1 MKRQAVLLTVIASL
15 FAVLL
20 TVYFVLIRPMDTGT
34 KESETTKAPETEN
47 GEALG
52 ISNRYFLFTSLQR
65 EDIASI
71 EVDNEFGG
79 FTLSSDS
86 DGNFHIQGFESLN
99 VDSEK
104 LASLISVSTYTL
116 AKVKVGSSLSD
127 EKLAEYGLD
136 SPQASW
142 IVTDRSGNRF
152 RVFVGDRLLTGGGY
166 YCMFDGRRSVYVL
179 GNEVADTVLVPTEQY
194 VNPVICAG
202 ISQDD
207 YYTVDNFMIYKDGE
221 IMARIRLV
229 PKEEQQNPDALSEC
243 IMDYPTAY
251 YPNTSIYYELIYKFM
266 SFSADECVKIGATDS
281 DFEKYGLADP
291 AHAFIF
297 DYKGNNYRIFL
308 SSLTDDGKYYV
319 YSNLFPDVIGSL
331 YADSFKYPE
340 YDLIKWIDPYVFQQ
354 YINDIDEISVES
366 GDVSAVFR
374 LTHIPAEAS
383 SDKKNEK
390 ISVNA
395 NGIQLSDAA
404 SENFRQ
410 FYKNLLAISVN
421 DYCTADEYCPLS
433 ADELAALAANKDA
446 AYLTFSYK
454 KLSGESQTLR
464 FYRYSTRHS
473 LVTVDGVGEF
483 YVLTDLV
490 DKIRNDTSRILS
502 GEEVVAYSKN

>member
-1 MKRQAVLLTVIASL
+1 MKRQVILLTALAAL

-20 TVYFVLIRPMDTGT
+20 TVYLAVIRPIEKDSK
-34 KESETTKAPETEN
+34 KEEVTDAPETES

-65 EDIASI
+65 ADIASI
-71 EVDNEFGG
+71 EVDNEYGG
-79 FTLSSDS
+79 FTLVADK
-86 DGNFHIQGFESLN
+86 DGNFRIKGFESLN

-116 AKVKVGSSLSD
+116 SKVKVGSSLSD
-127 EKLAEYGLD
+127 EKLEEYGLTN
-136 SPQASW
+136 PRASW

-179 GNEVADTVLVPTEQY
+179 GNEVADTVLVPTEKY

-207 YYTVDNFMIYKDGE
+207 YYTVDNFLIYRDGE
-221 IMARIRLV
+221 IMSRIRLV

-251 YPNTSIYYELIYKFM
+251 YPNTSVYYELIYKFM
-266 SFSADECVKIGATDS
+266 SFAADECVKIGAADE

-291 AHAFIF
+291 AHAYIF
-297 DYKGNNYRIFL
+297 DYKGNNYRIFF
-308 SSLTDDGKYYV
+308 SALTDGKYYV
-319 YSNLFPDVIGSL
+319 TSNLYPDVIGAV
-331 YADSFKYPE
+331 YGDDFKYPE

-354 YINDIDEISVES
+354 YINDIDEISIKS
-366 GDVSAVFR
+366 GDVSASFR
-374 LTHIPAEAS
+374 LTHIPVEGAT
-383 SDKKNEK
+383 DKKNER

-395 NGIQLSDAA
+395 NGVQLSDEA

-433 ADELAALAANKDA
+433 EEELAALAADRDA
-446 AYLTFSYK
+446 AYLTFTYK
-454 KLSGESQTLR
+454 KLSGDTQTLR

-490 DKIRNDTSRILS
+490 EKIRNDTVRILS